1 MTAISKDD
9 VNKGTHDK
17 AVGED
22 MKAERRSG
30 SLENTVKS
38 PPVAPQLAIPHNNTL
53 SKGDNDDAKS
63 NKRRD
68 KGDAVT
74 TTASAWL
81 KKPIYTTIGFA
92 VFAGIVVGY
101 WLFAVIAITLL
112 VYFCFIRK
120 ASEDDSSE
128 DEEDGQDSQRK
139 EKRLKKYGK
148 SNKGSKINKGKDMKS
163 DSESDEGGEDDKE
176 KPVVKKKKKKNK
188 KTKDSD

>member
-1 MTAISKDD
+1 MALRLLAQWVSSFVLFRRQTFCHFIWERSIPAAISKDD

-92 VFAGIVVGY
+92 G
-101 WLFAVIAITLL
+101 W
-112 VYFCFIRK
+112 
-120 ASEDDSSE
+120 
-128 DEEDGQDSQRK
+128 
-139 EKRLKKYGK
+139 
-148 SNKGSKINKGKDMKS
+148 
-163 DSESDEGGEDDKE
+163 
-176 KPVVKKKKKKNK
+176 
-188 KTKDSD
+188 